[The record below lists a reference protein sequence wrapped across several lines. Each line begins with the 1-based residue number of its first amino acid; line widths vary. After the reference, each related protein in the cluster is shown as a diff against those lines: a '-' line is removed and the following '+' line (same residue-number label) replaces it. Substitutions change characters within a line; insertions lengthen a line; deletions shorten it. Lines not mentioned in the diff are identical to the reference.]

1 MTIPVIDADELY
13 HSKGP
18 WLTHKYIRREG
29 DSPPYK
35 YFYGEKTS
43 TGQQV
48 GEEKEVFLTERRKN
62 KVTGG
67 YTNHYRDTVSLD
79 YRTGDYFED
88 ANGNRVAKI
97 HPYSEYGLEFY
108 DTHHRSLGEVP
119 LPELLNEFKKTGS
132 DFMSRRVKKLES
144 TYNYTNRAKGVLE
157 PYNISEYAAT
167 PRDKRKAR

>member
-29 DSPPYK
+29 NSPPYK

-48 GEEKEVFLTERRKN
+48 GEEQEVFLTERK
-62 KVTGG
+62 KDPIHGG
-67 YTNHYRDTVSLD
+67 YTNHHRDTISLD

-88 ANGNRVAKI
+88 AYGNRVAKI
-97 HPYSEYGLEFY
+97 HPHSEYGLEFY
-108 DTHHRSLGEVP
+108 DNPQKPFGEIPIQDTLKSLKDTGEVF
-119 LPELLNEFKKTGS
+119 LNNRLKKIKG
-132 DFMSRRVKKLES
+132 
-144 TYNYTNRAKGVLE
+144 TYDYTNRARDVIETGA
-157 PYNISEYAAT
+157 PSEYAST
-167 PRDKRKAR
+167 PRRKRKPR